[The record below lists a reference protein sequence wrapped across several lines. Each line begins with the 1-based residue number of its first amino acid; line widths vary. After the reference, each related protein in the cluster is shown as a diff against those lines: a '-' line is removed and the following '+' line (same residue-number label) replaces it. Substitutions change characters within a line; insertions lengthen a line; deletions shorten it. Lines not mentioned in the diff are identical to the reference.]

1 MDGMGNSGAAMG
13 LTCTAFLPPKVALN
27 RRRVIFLAPSI
38 PSETINRIQNAANI
52 VDIIG
57 DSVILKKSGRN
68 YLGLCPFHA
77 EKTPSFTV
85 SPEKQMFYCFGCHNG
100 GDIFKFVMQLD
111 GVSFPEAVRSIA
123 GRYGI
128 EVPDHRLSPEQKRQ
142 LSEKERLFRV
152 NEIALSFFR
161 SALQDSHAGQR
172 AMTYLL
178 GRGMTRKVID
188 RHQLGFA
195 PDSWDGLL
203 RFMAQKKVPPAY
215 QQKAGLIVPRKDGSG
230 FYDRF
235 RNRIIFPIFNLSRQ
249 IIGFG
254 GRVTDDGMPKYLNSP
269 ETRIYNKRRSLYGIE
284 KANRPARSSGIVY
297 LVEGYFDVL
306 AMHLYGI
313 ENSVATLGT
322 ALTTENAK
330 LLKGMVGAGHVRL
343 VYDSD
348 QAGIKAAQRSI
359 ATFEAEALDAKI
371 VVLPKGEDP
380 DSFLRERGPNDFYKT
395 ADQAKGMMTFLIDS
409 AIVRHGS
416 SIEGKVKV
424 VSELKSP
431 LLALQDTVARSLHI
445 TYLAERLH
453 IDETVL
459 RDKLLSDSVKIVRSR
474 ETVQPH
480 MLPASSSDGRR
491 MEQRIVAMMMH
502 FPAMIA
508 EIVGRNLLDYF
519 EDYQLRGIAEQM
531 AQRSHT
537 GKAIAAEI
545 AAGIEDDAYRSLI
558 AKLAIDD
565 QGWSRDGCQRLL
577 AQYEERHRRR
587 QKMELQRQIE
597 VAEKENDMGLLN
609 RLLHK
614 KQKQLDKQ

>member
-1 MDGMGNSGAAMG
+1 
-13 LTCTAFLPPKVALN
+13 
-27 RRRVIFLAPSI
+27 VILLAPSI

-57 DSVILKKSGRN
+57 DSVVLKKSGRN

-85 SPEKQMFYCFGCHNG
+85 SPEKQMFYCFGCHIG
-100 GDIFKFVMQLD
+100 GGVFNFVMQLE

-123 GRYGI
+123 SRYGI
-128 EVPDHRLSPEQKRQ
+128 EVPDHRLSPEQKKQ
-142 LSEKERLFRV
+142 LSEKERLYRV
-152 NEIALSFFR
+152 NEIALTYFR
-161 SALQDSHAGQR
+161 SALHDSRTGQH

-178 GRGMTRKVID
+178 GRGMTRQIID
-188 RHQLGFA
+188 RHQLGCA
-195 PDSWDGLL
+195 PNRWDGLL
-203 RFMAQKKVPPAY
+203 YYLEKKKVPTAY
-215 QQKAGLIVPRKDGSG
+215 QQMAGLIVSRKDGSG

-235 RNRIIFPIFNLSRQ
+235 RNRIIFPIFNLSKQ

-269 ETRIYNKRRSLYGIE
+269 ETKIYNKRRSLYGID
-284 KANRPARSSGIVY
+284 KAKTAARSSGIVY

-306 AMHLYGI
+306 ALHMYGL

-330 LLKGMVGAGHVRL
+330 LLKGMVGTGHVRL

-380 DSFLRERGPNDFYKT
+380 DSFLREHGPDDFCKV

-409 AIVRHGS
+409 AIARHGP

-431 LLALQDTVARSLHI
+431 LLALQDSIARSLHI
-445 TYLAERLH
+445 TYLAERLN
-453 IDETVL
+453 IDEAAL
-459 RDKLLSDSVKIVRSR
+459 RDKLLKDSARVARSNKAA
-474 ETVQPH
+474 QPGT
-480 MLPASSSDGRR
+480 PQASTSDGRR

-502 FPAMIA
+502 YPVMIK
-508 EIVGRNLLDYF
+508 EIIGRNLLDYF
-519 EDYQLRGIAEQM
+519 EDQQL
-531 AQRSHT
+531 
-537 GKAIAAEI
+537 KAIAQKIAERNHAGKAGVADI
-545 AAGIEDDAYRSLI
+545 VAGIEDDAYRTLM
-558 AKLAIDD
+558 AKLAMDD
-565 QGWSRDGCQRLL
+565 QSWDRDGCERLL
-577 AQYEERHRRR
+577 AQYGDRNLRM
-587 QKMELQRQIE
+587 QNMELQRQIE
-597 VAEKENDMGLLN
+597 AAEKDNDMDLLN
-609 RLLHK
+609 RLLQQ
-614 KQKQLDKQ
+614 KQKQADKL